1 MSSNKFGARA
11 MRDEEGR
18 FFASQREYSRWL
30 ELKLLERA
38 GEISALTRQPRY
50 MLQESFLDMDGV
62 RIGAITYTPD
72 FQYVASGQLCV
83 EDVKSP
89 ATARRADYR
98 IRVKLFKKRYP
109 HIRFVESE

>member
-1 MSSNKFGARA
+1 MLNKFNARA
-11 MRDEEGR
+11 MRDEQGR

-38 GEISALTRQPRY
+38 GEISDLIRQPRY
-50 MLQESFLDMDGV
+50 VLQERFADMDGV
-62 RIGAITYTPD
+62 QIGAITYKPD
-72 FQYVASGQLCV
+72 FQYAVCGQLCV